1 MRELLRA
8 GFRRMGK
15 SIVFWLSMAASALW
29 SGAIVAIRYSEWET
43 RPQYGDLD
51 YILWE
56 FTPMMGIF
64 AAVFVCL
71 FIGVEHSDGTMRNK
85 LAVGHSRWAVYFS
98 NFTVCAAANLAV
110 MFTWVAV
117 TFCLGV
123 PLLGAPKISAPEIL
137 VNLALAALTAV
148 SSTAIFLLVAMLT
161 TNKAASAVACILLSL
176 ALVIAGSYFYQ
187 SLQEPEMTSP
197 GMMVN
202 SDGSMEWIDP
212 QPNPRYLEGPIR
224 KVYEVMAMVLPTGQ
238 QIIINDQYL
247 AQRWSDFF
255 SFTLVTIQPWTMALC
270 SVLVTVLAVWTGAA
284 IFRRK
289 DLK

>member
-8 GFRRMGK
+8 GFRRMWK
-15 SIVFWLSMAASALW
+15 SIVFWLCAAASALW
-29 SGAIVAIRYSEWET
+29 SGAIVAIRYSELET

-85 LAVGHSRWAVYFS
+85 LAVGHSRWAVYLS

-117 TFCLGV
+117 TFCLGL
-123 PLLGAPKISAPEIL
+123 PLLGAPKTSAPEIL
-137 VNLALAALTAV
+137 VNLVLAALTVV

-161 TNKAASAVACILLSL
+161 TNKAASAVVCILLSL
-176 ALVIAGSYFYQ
+176 ALVIAGSFFYKC
-187 SLQEPEMTSP
+187 LQEPEMTSP

-202 SDGSMEWIDP
+202 SDGSMEWIEP
-212 QPNPRYLEGPIR
+212 QPNPRYLEGSIR
-224 KVYEVMAMVLPTGQ
+224 TVYEIMAMVLPTGQ

-247 AQRWSDFF
+247 APRWSDFF

-270 SVLVTVLAVWTGAA
+270 SVLVTVLAVGAGTA

>member
-1 MRELLRA
+1 MNKLLHA
-8 GFRRMGK
+8 GFSRLWRDRA
-15 SIVFWLSMAASALW
+15 FWLCMAVSALW
-29 SGAIVAIRYSEWET
+29 SGAIAIIRYRELES

-85 LAVGHSRWAVYFS
+85 LAVGHSRWAVYLS

-117 TFCLGV
+117 TFCLGL
-123 PLLGAPKISAPEIL
+123 PLLGAPKMPAPEIL
-137 VNLALAALTAV
+137 MNLALAALTVV
-148 SSTAIFLLVAMLT
+148 SSTAIFLLIAMLI

-176 ALVIAGSYFYQ
+176 ALIIAGSYFYQ
-187 SLQEPEMTSP
+187 SLREPEMTSP
-197 GMMVN
+197 GMMIHE
-202 SDGSMEWIDP
+202 DGTSEWLDP
-212 QPNPRYLEGPIR
+212 QPNPKYLEGAVR
-224 KVYEVMAMVLPTGQ
+224 TAYEIMAMVLPTGQ

-247 AQRWSDFF
+247 APRWSAFF
-255 SFTLVTIQPWTMALC
+255 SFTLVTIQPWSMVLC
-270 SVLVTVLAVWTGAA
+270 SVLVTSLAIGAGAA

>member
-29 SGAIVAIRYSEWET
+29 SGAIVAIRYSELET

-117 TFCLGV
+117 TFGLGL
-123 PLLGAPKISAPEIL
+123 PLLGAPKTSAPEIL

-247 AQRWSDFF
+247 DQRWSDFF

>member
-8 GFRRMGK
+8 GFRRMVK
-15 SIVFWLSMAASALW
+15 SSIFWLSMAASALW
-29 SGAIVAIRYSEWET
+29 SGAIAVIRYSELET

-56 FTPMMGIF
+56 FPPMMGIF

-71 FIGVEHSDGTMRNK
+71 FIGVEYSDGTMRNK
-85 LAVGHSRWAVYFS
+85 LAVGHSRWAVYLS

-117 TFCLGV
+117 TFCLGL
-123 PLLGAPKISAPEIL
+123 PLLGAPKTPAPEIL
-137 VNLALAALTAV
+137 MNLVLAALTVV
-148 SSTAIFLLVAMLT
+148 SSTAIFLLIAMLT

-187 SLQEPEMTSP
+187 SLQEPEITSP
-197 GMMVN
+197 GMLIHE
-202 SDGSMEWIDP
+202 DGSSEWLDP
-212 QPNPRYLEGPIR
+212 QPNPRYLEGTIR
-224 KVYEVMAMVLPTGQ
+224 TVYELAVMVLPTGQ

-247 AQRWSDFF
+247 ALRWSDIF
-255 SFTLVTIQPWTMALC
+255 SFTLVTIQPLTMVLC
-270 SVLVTVLAVWTGAA
+270 SVLVTVLAVGAGAA